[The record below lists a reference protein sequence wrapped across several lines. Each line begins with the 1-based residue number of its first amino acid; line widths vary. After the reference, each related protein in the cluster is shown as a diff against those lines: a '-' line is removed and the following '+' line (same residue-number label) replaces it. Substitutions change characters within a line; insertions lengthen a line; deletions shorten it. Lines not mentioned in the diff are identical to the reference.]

1 MALTEDSLHADPEE
15 RPPPLARSI
24 EPSPRAALFG
34 ATLLYVLLFAGLT
47 ADYRFGGGP
56 QPAPQEIPIEIVS
69 EPPPPPQPQET
80 PKPQPS
86 PQQQEHEY
94 IPPAYDAP
102 RLGKSKD
109 KNSETAE
116 KSEETPPKPTPQPDP
131 KPQIEKTEAAA
142 KEDTKAPDLEKP
154 APDAPPA
161 PVADGETPPQQQARA
176 DPKPAAEA
184 PPSSAAPGIVF
195 NSGRDPGAEVME
207 ALSAPGRARLTYFS
221 TLYGLI
227 RPYMRRPAGSPPR
240 SVNPEGGVIVFTVDG
255 KGRLTYRNIQRSSGW
270 RELDLANL
278 DAVGKA
284 SPFPPPPWAPMAVEF
299 DYPAD

>member
-1 MALTEDSLHADPEE
+1 MAATEDYLHADPEE

-24 EPSPRAALFG
+24 EPSRRLALFG

-47 ADYRFGGGP
+47 ADYRFAGRP
-56 QPAPQEIPIEIVS
+56 LPPPQEIPVEIVP
-69 EPPPPPQPQET
+69 EPPPPPPQAQET

-86 PQQQEHEY
+86 PQPQQQEY
-94 IPPAYDAP
+94 IPPAYDAA
-102 RLGKSKD
+102 RAGTSKD

-116 KSEETPPKPTPQPDP
+116 KSVETPPTPTPEQDQ
-131 KPQIEKTEAAA
+131 KPEKAEAAA
-142 KEDTKAPDLEKP
+142 KEEAKAPELEKP

-161 PVADGETPPQQQARA
+161 PVADGETPPPQKARA
-176 DPKPAAEA
+176 NPKPQAESSA
-184 PPSSAAPGIVF
+184 NSAAPAIVF

-207 ALSAPGRARLTYFS
+207 ALTAPGRARMTYFS

-227 RPYMRRPAGSPPR
+227 KPFLHRPAGSAPHA
-240 SVNPEGGVIVFTVDG
+240 VNPDGGVIVFTVDG
-255 KGRLTYRNIQRSSGW
+255 RGRLTYRNIQRSSGW

-299 DYPAD
+299 DYTAE